1 MDRNIKICDGFNK
14 WLIDVLQDM
23 IVNTMQ
29 DEPEKVPT
37 LLLINKLF
45 NELKVET
52 MYDVD
57 QYIGEALRNKRKYLR
72 RNEYVYNRYN

>member
-37 LLLINKLF
+37 LLLVNKLF
-45 NELKVET
+45 NEFKVET

-57 QYIGEALRNKRKYLR
+57 QYIGEALINKIFEEIK
-72 RNEYVYNRYN
+72 ESI

>member
-1 MDRNIKICDGFNK
+1 
-14 WLIDVLQDM
+14 M
-23 IVNTMQ
+23 IVNTMK

-37 LLLINKLF
+37 LLLVNKLF

-57 QYIGEALRNKRKYLR
+57 QYVGEALINKIFDEIK
-72 RNEYVYNRYN
+72 ESI